1 MTDFF
6 NSMAFWKP
14 GAAGPA
20 LERDA
25 EGGADGTAGGGGG
38 MVYNPHHRMSLRDQ
52 RSRLPIAASRDSFLY
67 CMEKYRVVILCGE
80 TGSGKTT
87 QLPQYLD
94 EAGWTAGG
102 RVVVCTQ
109 PRRVAAVSVASRVA
123 DEMGARLG
131 DAVGYSVRFDHR
143 FDPDKTR
150 LKFVTDGTLLR
161 ETMTDPLLSKYSV
174 LILDEAHER
183 SLYTDVL
190 LGLVRKILR
199 RRPELRVVVASA
211 TLDAELF
218 RRFFE
223 TNTKV
228 GRW

>member
-1 MTDFF
+1 MHEYQNRHGPHLIVVPKSTLS
-6 NSMAFWKP
+6 NWMAELKRWAP
-14 GAAGPA
+14 GLSA
-20 LERDA
+20 
-25 EGGADGTAGGGGG
+25 
-38 MVYNPHHRMSLRDQ
+38 
-52 RSRLPIAASRDSFLY
+52 
-67 CMEKYRVVILCGE
+67 
-80 TGSGKTT
+80 
-87 QLPQYLD
+87 
-94 EAGWTAGG
+94 
-102 RVVVCTQ
+102 
-109 PRRVAAVSVASRVA
+109 
-123 DEMGARLG
+123 
-131 DAVGYSVRFDHR
+131 VRFHGSKDEREEIARDVLCPGQHDEDR
-143 FDPDKTR
+143 SWNVCVTTYEVCNMDR
-150 LKFVTDGTLLR
+150 NVLNKFAW
-161 ETMTDPLLSKYSV
+161 SY

>member
-1 MTDFF
+1 MTSPETIIKYMTDG
-6 NSMAFWKP
+6 M
-14 GAAGPA
+14 
-20 LERDA
+20 LMREYL
-25 EGGADGTAGGGGG
+25 ADTDLTR
-38 MVYNPHHRMSLRDQ
+38 Y
-52 RSRLPIAASRDSFLY
+52 
-67 CMEKYRVVILCGE
+67 
-80 TGSGKTT
+80 SG
-87 QLPQYLD
+87 
-94 EAGWTAGG
+94 
-102 RVVVCTQ
+102 
-109 PRRVAAVSVASRVA
+109 
-123 DEMGARLG
+123 
-131 DAVGYSVRFDHR
+131 
-143 FDPDKTR
+143 
-150 LKFVTDGTLLR
+150 
-161 ETMTDPLLSKYSV
+161 